1 MTEQEKL
8 EIAAK
13 HALEYVYADFELDNT
28 YHATDTDGLN
38 SKSHYDLYCK
48 IKNSYNPDIYY
59 IEDGDA
65 SKIGDNYYRV
75 FVLDDVSD
83 SPVYYM
89 HMFFDLAK
97 DVIQSTIDQELSNKR
112 TNRIKP

>member
-13 HALEYVYADFELDNT
+13 HALEYVYSDFELDNT

-38 SKSHYDLYCK
+38 STSHYDLYRK
-48 IKNSYNPDIYY
+48 IQSSENPNIYH

-65 SKIGDNYYRV
+65 SKIGDDYYRV

-83 SPVYYM
+83 SPVY
-89 HMFFDLAK
+89 HMNVFFTLAK
-97 DVIQSTIDQELSNKR
+97 DAIQSTIDQVSNKK
-112 TNRIKP
+112 TNKIKP